1 MRRLWPSTAPFLLSS
16 IGLAVLTAVCFRLRL
31 NLATVA
37 LLYLIDVVLLSLKG
51 SFAASAVVSIVAV
64 LCLQYFFAPP
74 IFSLRVSDPLNVVAL
89 VVFLTI
95 ALVVTRLISKVRK
108 QVGATLSSV
117 SHRVLEAEERERSR
131 MARNLHEDI
140 GQRLALLAIEI
151 EQLKTYRPI
160 ETVEMPSRIDAVSEH
175 TLEILA
181 DVKTLA
187 HELYSPRL
195 EYLGIAAVM
204 RSFCK
209 EYADRERV
217 EIDFSSGDL
226 PSPVPPDI
234 SLCLFRILQEALHN
248 AVKHSRVR
256 QVEVKLLGTKD
267 TIHLTVCDSGV
278 GFDPE
283 VAQKSSG
290 LGLDSMRERLKLVK
304 GIFSIESHPQR
315 GTRIRAEVP
324 LSSGRS

>member
-1 MRRLWPSTAPFLLSS
+1 
-16 IGLAVLTAVCFRLRL
+16 
-31 NLATVA
+31 
-37 LLYLIDVVLLSLKG
+37 
-51 SFAASAVVSIVAV
+51 
-64 LCLQYFFAPP
+64 
-74 IFSLRVSDPLNVVAL
+74 
-89 VVFLTI
+89 
-95 ALVVTRLISKVRK
+95 
-108 QVGATLSSV
+108 
-117 SHRVLEAEERERSR
+117 
-131 MARNLHEDI
+131 
-140 GQRLALLAIEI
+140 
-151 EQLKTYRPI
+151 
-160 ETVEMPSRIDAVSEH
+160 MPSRIDAVSEH
-175 TLEILA
+175 TMEILA

-195 EYLGIAAVM
+195 EYLDIAAVM

-209 EYADRERV
+209 EYAERERV

-256 QVEVKLLGTKD
+256 QFEVKLLGTKD

-304 GIFSIESHPQR
+304 GIFSIESQPQR

>member
-1 MRRLWPSTAPFLLSS
+1 MLSS
-16 IGLAVLTAVCFRLRL
+16 IGLAALTAVCFRLRL

-51 SFAASAVVSIVAV
+51 SFAASAVVSIAAV

-74 IFSLRVSDPLNVVAL
+74 IFSLRVSDPLN
-89 VVFLTI
+89 TI

-131 MARNLHEDI
+131 MARNLHDEDI

-151 EQLKTYRPI
+151 EQLKTYPPI
-160 ETVEMPSRIDAVSEH
+160 ETVEMPSRIDAISEH

-209 EYADRERV
+209 EYAERERV

-234 SLCLFRILQEALHN
+234 SLCLFRILQEGLHN

-256 QVEVKLLGTKD
+256 QFEVKLLGTKD

-290 LGLDSMRERLKLVK
+290 LVLDSMRERLKLVK
-304 GIFSIESHPQR
+304 GIFSIESQPQR

-324 LSSGRS
+324 LSSARS